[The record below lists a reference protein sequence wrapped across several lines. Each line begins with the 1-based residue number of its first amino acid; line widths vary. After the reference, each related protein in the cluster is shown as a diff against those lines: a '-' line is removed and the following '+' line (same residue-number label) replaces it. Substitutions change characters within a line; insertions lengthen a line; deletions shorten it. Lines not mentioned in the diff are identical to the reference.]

1 MNDIMKRKTILF
13 ILAGFLCC
21 SCNSWLDIKPK
32 LEVERE
38 EVFSSENGFND
49 VLSGCYALLKN
60 EYLYGKHL
68 TMTSLEYMAQHW
80 QTSDAQQAFRNFNYG
95 EEQAKAI
102 FSGVYSNM
110 YKAIAQ
116 ANDLIRYLDQQG
128 PEVIK
133 NPGTVKRLK
142 GEALAIRAFCHFDLL
157 RIFGQ
162 VPLADATIKV
172 ALPYAEVASEERVP
186 ACDYDTYKDKV
197 LRDFMVAEKLLGDSD
212 PVTEYTFAELNDPSK
227 LGVGDANEAFRRL
240 KFNYWAVK
248 ALMARFYLYTGDKYN
263 AYVAANEVITAKVH
277 GENVLSLAMADD
289 MANKAYTLP
298 SETLMAVHI
307 YDLAGKVE
315 ELFDGTAALSAT
327 DEKKKVTDDVFLG
340 ESTDSRL
347 DLFEEQSIAG
357 SEIKRVTTKKY
368 RQNDEGLG
376 LKGNESVGATD
387 DFVNMQMMP
396 VIRLAECYLIAA
408 EAAPSLQESNCL
420 MKEYKGSRGIAHQD
434 YISFAARET
443 DILNQYQR
451 EFWAEGQMFYTY
463 KRKMSKQMLWGYIPV
478 VEKHYVV
485 PLPDGE
491 F

>member
-32 LEVERE
+32 LEVDRE

-49 VLSGCYALLKN
+49 VLSGCYAQLKD

-68 TMTSLEYMAQHW
+68 TMTSMEYMAQHW
-80 QTSDAQQAFRNFNYG
+80 MTSDVTKAFRNFNYE
-95 EEQAKAI
+95 EEQAKAV

-110 YKAIAQ
+110 YNAIAQ

-133 NPGTVKRLK
+133 TPETVKRLK

-172 ALPYAEVASEERVP
+172 ALPYAEIASEERVP
-186 ACDYDTYKDKV
+186 ACDYDTYKEKV
-197 LRDFMVAEKLLGDSD
+197 LRDFMVAESLLGDSD
-212 PVTEYTFAELNDPSK
+212 PVTEYTFAELNDPSR
-227 LGVGDANEAFRRL
+227 LGVGDANKAFRRL

-263 AYVAANEVITAKVH
+263 AYRTANEVITAKVH
-277 GENVLSLAMADD
+277 GEKVLSLAMKDD
-289 MANKAYTLP
+289 LANKAYTLP
-298 SETLMAVHI
+298 SETLMAVHV

-315 ELFDGTAALSAT
+315 GLFDGTNALSAT
-327 DEKKKVTDDVFLG
+327 DQKLSVTNDVFLG
-340 ESTDSRL
+340 QTSDSRL
-347 DLFEEQSIAG
+347 ELFEEQTITG
-357 SEIKRVTTKKY
+357 STIKKVTTKKY
-368 RQNDEGLG
+368 QQNDEGLG
-376 LKGNESVGATD
+376 LEGNESVGATD
-387 DFVNMQMMP
+387 NFVTMQMVP
-396 VIRLAECYLIAA
+396 IIRLAECYLIAA
-408 EAAPSLQESNCL
+408 EAAPSLQESNRL
-420 MKEYKGSRGIAHQD
+420 MLEYKGSRNIEHQE
-434 YISFAARET
+434 YISIAARET

-463 KRKMSKQMLWGYIPV
+463 KRKMSKQMLWGVIPC